1 MGRID
6 SQKPWVVLPL
16 KSVKKSNSRLKY
28 ILSSNER
35 QQLSML
41 MLEDVFA
48 ALKNVPGL
56 GGLLVITDCPTIKHY
71 CRKLDVIL
79 LEEGDRPELNSAVS
93 KAVQFL
99 EKLGIKRFFTVPGD
113 VPLLDSSELNQ
124 LIECVKNSK
133 GVTLVP
139 SHDGLG
145 TNSISSLIP
154 SHITPQFGS
163 NSLSIHHQMA
173 RDIGVP
179 LNVLPLPGLGF
190 DIDWP
195 DDLIQLASIDGDS
208 RSQRYLSRIDVI
220 QRQSRASKQ
229 TTGIEFEQRD

>member
-1 MGRID
+1 
-6 SQKPWVVLPL
+6 
-16 KSVKKSNSRLKY
+16 
-28 ILSSNER
+28 
-35 QQLSML
+35 
-41 MLEDVFA
+41 
-48 ALKNVPGL
+48 
-56 GGLLVITDCPTIKHY
+56 
-71 CRKLDVIL
+71 
-79 LEEGDRPELNSAVS
+79 LNSAVS

-163 NSLSIHHQMA
+163 NSLSIHHQMV

-190 DIDWP
+190 D
-195 DDLIQLASIDGDS
+195 IDGDS